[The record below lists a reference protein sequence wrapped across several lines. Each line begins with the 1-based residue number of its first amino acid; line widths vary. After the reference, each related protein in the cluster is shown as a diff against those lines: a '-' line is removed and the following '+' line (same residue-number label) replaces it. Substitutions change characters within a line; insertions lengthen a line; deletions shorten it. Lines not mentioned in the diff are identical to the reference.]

1 VYECVEE
8 VSERQRQRKRGREGE
23 REMKTPTSF
32 ITLSPISLYLSL
44 CRSPV
49 ARSTFRNED
58 DVALAEGELVIG
70 LCDVIADRRASSRVR
85 AHRRDRKRRRKQ
97 REREREKREKRESE
111 EKQRDR
117 DRDREGNW
125 KIG

>member
-1 VYECVEE
+1 
-8 VSERQRQRKRGREGE
+8 
-23 REMKTPTSF
+23 MKTPTSF

-97 REREREKREKRESE
+97 RERERERRERRESRKKSKE
-111 EKQRDR
+111 IEIETERVTGRSDR
-117 DRDREGNW
+117 NTV
-125 KIG
+125 IT